1 MKIRL
6 SERIAA
12 KPEKD
17 IIKFVADVLSV
28 GNYFTPEYI
37 SDAEVWQMDSG
48 NNWKMNFIVNDN
60 GKFIEIKYR
69 YGEEA
74 EIAVASWLKYLLN

>member
-1 MKIRL
+1 
-6 SERIAA
+6 
-12 KPEKD
+12 
-17 IIKFVADVLSV
+17 
-28 GNYFTPEYI
+28 
-37 SDAEVWQMDSG
+37 MDSG